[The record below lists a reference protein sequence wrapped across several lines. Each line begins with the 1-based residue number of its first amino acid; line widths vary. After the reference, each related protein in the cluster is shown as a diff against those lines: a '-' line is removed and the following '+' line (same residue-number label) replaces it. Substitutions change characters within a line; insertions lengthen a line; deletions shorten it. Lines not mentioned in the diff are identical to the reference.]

1 MRTVLSGILTVT
13 LFFAYT
19 ASTFAQSTPPV
30 SGATL
35 ITTFSET
42 VHIGDDDPNLGQ
54 GDIKDIDVE
63 FEIWLT
69 SGNETIMA
77 FDIESMEFETP
88 CDWAETFSLE
98 TLMDEVAKDG
108 LVAAVALGHI
118 TSSST
123 CPAATL
129 TKVYYPTCVK
139 RDLTGMCP
147 TLIVATG
154 SSFSYNSYSVC
165 TVSSE
170 TTVTLVSQTCGGS
183 SCGSGF
189 ELTCN

>member
-13 LFFAYT
+13 LFMGYA
-19 ASTFAQSTPPV
+19 ASTFAQGTPPV

-35 ITTFSET
+35 IAAFSET
-42 VHIGDDDPNLGQ
+42 VHIGDDDPNIGP
-54 GDIKDIDVE
+54 GVIKDIDVE

-69 SGNETIMA
+69 SGNETIMS
-77 FDIESMEFETP
+77 FDVESMEFDTP
-88 CDWAETFSLE
+88 CEWAETFSLE
-98 TLMDEVAKDG
+98 ILMNEVAKDG
-108 LVAAVALGHI
+108 LVAAVSLGHI
-118 TSSST
+118 TSSPT

-139 RDLTGMCP
+139 RDLTGPCP
-147 TLIVATG
+147 ALIPATG

-165 TVSSE
+165 TVASI
-170 TTVTLVSQTCGGS
+170 TTVTLVSQSCGAT